1 MGRLRKNELEP
12 IMPENAL
19 ELPVE
24 KIALAPAQA
33 ETLRRSE
40 ERIAAAA
47 AMLLRVEREIK
58 TLKMKINESQEA
70 RELKKLKA
78 KRKMLMSIHQDAA
91 SAYNGA
97 LEMALAEVPGHTLSE
112 KIRNYLNEK
121 K

>member
-1 MGRLRKNELEP
+1 MGRPRKKELEP

-19 ELPVE
+19 ELPVD

-47 AMLLRVEREIK
+47 AMLQRIEREIRAM
-58 TLKMKINESQEA
+58 KMKVNESKEA

-78 KRKMLMSIHQDAA
+78 KRKMLLSIHQEAT
-91 SAYNGA
+91 STYNGA
-97 LEMALAEVPGHTLSE
+97 LEMALAEVPGETLYE
-112 KIRNYLNEK
+112 KIRNYLDEK